1 MTIVEIIS
9 MASVLIALISLI
21 ITVVKLFNKLTVTTA
36 ELRLST
42 QKLTEAISDINGW
55 KRDVDDK
62 LGKHETRISIL
73 EHEGGF
79 RA

>member
-1 MTIVEIIS
+1 MTVTEIVAI
-9 MASVLIALISLI
+9 ASVVIALVSLI
-21 ITVVKLFNKLTVTTA
+21 ITVVRLFNKLTVTAA

-42 QKLTEAISDINGW
+42 QKLTEAINDINGW

-73 EHEGGF
+73 EHEGGI

>member
-55 KRDVDDK
+55 KKDVDDK

>member
-1 MTIVEIIS
+1 MTTVEIIS
-9 MASVLIALISLI
+9 LASVLIALISLI

-55 KRDVDDK
+55 KKDVDDK

>member
-1 MTIVEIIS
+1 MTVTEIVAI
-9 MASVLIALISLI
+9 ASVVIALISLI
-21 ITVVKLFNKLTVTTA
+21 ITVVRLFNKLTVTAA

-42 QKLTEAISDINGW
+42 QKLTEAINDINGW

-73 EHEGGF
+73 EHEVGF

>member
-1 MTIVEIIS
+1 MTIMEIVSII
-9 MASVLIALISLI
+9 SVLIALISLI
-21 ITVVKLFNKLTVTTA
+21 ITVIKLFNKLTVTAA
-36 ELRLST
+36 ELKLST
-42 QKLTEAISDINGW
+42 QKLTEAVNDINGW

-73 EHEGGF
+73 EHEGGI

>member
-1 MTIVEIIS
+1 MTIAEIVS
-9 MASVLIALISLI
+9 LASVAIALVSLI
-21 ITVVKLFNKLTVTTA
+21 ITVVKLFNKLTVTAA

-42 QKLTEAISDINGW
+42 QKLTEAIQDINGW
-55 KRDVDDK
+55 KKDVDDR

-73 EHEGGF
+73 EHDGGI